1 MDLEKLRRAY
11 ARKLR
16 RAQAIALVK
25 ECGFTAY
32 TFRVLL
38 QAGQIKPQNITGK
51 QARFDREQILTLL
64 S

>member
-1 MDLEKLRRAY
+1 MDLDKLRQTY
-11 ARKLR
+11 ALKLR

-25 ECGFTAY
+25 ECGFTEY
-32 TFRVLL
+32 TFRVLV
-38 QAGQIKPQNITGK
+38 QSGRIKPQRITST